1 MPVTDL
7 CDSGRY
13 SSLSSAFHSGDLMP
27 KTKLL
32 GSNPGAEA
40 IATMSPFVMSITTA
54 EALCPAIR
62 RIA

>member
-13 SSLSSAFHSGDLMP
+13 SSSSSAFHSPDLMP
-27 KTKLL
+27 KTKLF
-32 GSNPGAEA
+32 GSKPGAEA
-40 IATMSPFVMSITTA
+40 IATMSPLAMSITTA

>member
-13 SSLSSAFHSGDLMP
+13 SSPSSAFHSGDLIP
-27 KTKLL
+27 NTKLF
-32 GSNPGAEA
+32 GSKPGAEA
-40 IATMSPFVMSITTA
+40 MATMSPLPTSMTTA
-54 EALCPAIR
+54 EALSPAIR